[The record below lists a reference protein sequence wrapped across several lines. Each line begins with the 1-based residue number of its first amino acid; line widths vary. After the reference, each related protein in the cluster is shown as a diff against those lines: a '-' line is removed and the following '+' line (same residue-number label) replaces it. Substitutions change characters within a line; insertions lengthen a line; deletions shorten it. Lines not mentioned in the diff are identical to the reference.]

1 MPVELQEAP
10 PSVEIH
16 TEWSSVLGSLASQTV
31 SFGPAASQ
39 GRSPP
44 ARWAS
49 TTPGLPKCSFAGP
62 PKLGAAATLSAT
74 SPVAA
79 AVHATRRL
87 DIPGSLDLGIEVHF
101 AGPGWNP
108 AVWGV
113 RIAFPLSKS

>member
-1 MPVELQEAP
+1 MK
-10 PSVEIH
+10 S
-16 TEWSSVLGSLASQTV
+16 WWRGSQKID
-31 SFGPAASQ
+31 G
-39 GRSPP
+39 SPP

-49 TTPGLPKCSFAGP
+49 TTTGLPKCSFAGP

-101 AGPGWNP
+101 AGPRVESCRLGGADCLPSVKIDQLW
-108 AVWGV
+108 VG
-113 RIAFPLSKS
+113 PLQQ